1 VEDRFHGSRRKG
13 GRPVFQLAEFFNWE
27 VEMKLSKLLVSA
39 AIASIVGG
47 TAAHAQS
54 QQDLIKPID
63 KELTFVFIPKVIH
76 PWYDVVAQGSQ
87 FAAEEFAKSGIK
99 INVIWDQPPQADVAD
114 QNQRI
119 ETNIGRKPD
128 GLAVAC
134 LDRATNVQLLTE
146 AKEAGVNVTT
156 FNSFCDEKFPF
167 VGPKSSYQDGFDLGE
182 YLAKHLNGKGKIGI
196 LAGSLTASDHVERI
210 QGFKKALESHPEMTI
225 VFEQPDNDIL
235 EEAVTLTENALQ
247 ANPDIAGIFGSNA
260 SNPIGAARAVK
271 NAGFAGKIAIVG
283 MDDLPEAVD
292 AVCDGTIT
300 ALKAQR
306 QWDMGYWAVKYLV
319 AANENHTIPMFHDTG
334 SRFITKEDC
343 K

>member
-1 VEDRFHGSRRKG
+1 
-13 GRPVFQLAEFFNWE
+13 
-27 VEMKLSKLLVSA
+27 MKLSTLLITSAWVSCVTC
-39 AIASIVGG
+39 AS
-47 TAAHAQS
+47 AMAQS
-54 QQDLIKPID
+54 QQDLIRPIT

-76 PWYDVVAQGSQ
+76 PWYDVVADGTK
-87 FAAEEFAKSGIK
+87 FAVDELAKSGVK

-134 LDRATNVQLLTE
+134 LDRATNIQLLGE
-146 AKEAGVNVTT
+146 AKSAGINVIT
-156 FNSFCDEKFPF
+156 FNSFCDDKFPF

-182 YLAKHLNGKGKIGI
+182 YLGKHLNGKGKVGI

-210 QGFKKALESHPEMTI
+210 DGFKKAIESFPEIKI
-225 VFEQPDNDIL
+225 VFEQPDDDIL
-235 EEAVTLTENALQ
+235 ENAVTLTENALQ
-247 ANPDIAGIFGSNA
+247 ANPDLAGIFGSNA
-260 SNPIGAARAVK
+260 SNPIGAARAIK

-283 MDDLPEAVD
+283 MDDLPEAVE

-306 QWDMGYWAVKYLV
+306 QWDMGYWSVKYLV
-319 AANENHTIPMFHDTG
+319 AMNENHTFPMSHDTG

>member
-1 VEDRFHGSRRKG
+1 
-13 GRPVFQLAEFFNWE
+13 
-27 VEMKLSKLLVSA
+27 MKLNRMLMGA
-39 AIASIVGG
+39 ALFSLAASG
-47 TAAHAQS
+47 AAQAQS

-63 KELTFVFIPKVIH
+63 KELTFVYIPKVIH
-76 PWYDVVAQGSQ
+76 PWYDVVAEGAK
-87 FAAEEFAKSGIK
+87 FAAEELAKSGIK
-99 INVIWDQPPQADVAD
+99 VNVIWDQPPQADVAD

-134 LDRATNVQLLTE
+134 LDQATNVQLLGE
-146 AKEAGVNVTT
+146 ARKAGVNVIT
-156 FNSFCDEKFPF
+156 FNSFCDDAFPF

-182 YLAKHLNGKGKIGI
+182 FLAKTLDGKGKIGI
-196 LAGSLTASDHVERI
+196 LAGSLTASDHVQRI
-210 QGFKKALESHPEMTI
+210 EGFKKALESHPDMQI
-225 VFEQPDNDIL
+225 VFEQPDNDVL
-235 EEAVTLTENALQ
+235 EDAVTLTENALQ

-271 NAGFAGKIAIVG
+271 NAGLAGKVAIVG

-306 QWDMGYWAVKYLV
+306 QWDMGYWTVKYLV
-319 AANENHTIPMFHDTG
+319 AMNENHTYPMFHDTG
-334 SRFITKEDC
+334 SRFITKDDC